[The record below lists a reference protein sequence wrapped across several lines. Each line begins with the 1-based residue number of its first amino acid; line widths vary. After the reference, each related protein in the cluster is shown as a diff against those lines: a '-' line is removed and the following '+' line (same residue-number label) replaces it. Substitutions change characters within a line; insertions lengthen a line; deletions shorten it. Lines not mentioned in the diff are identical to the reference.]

1 MRFRF
6 DVSCKAPPDGIQNI
20 IWAYSR
26 MSPRSADADADLSIH
41 YKIGRAKLNLTRT
54 ERAPAEPDL
63 PALRTAPHKESDNKT
78 AKDMR
83 EGRSRSFASTMHGA
97 LCMTGFLLVIPSG
110 MLVVQYAKMTG
121 SSRALQVHRLL
132 QFGIGWCPL

>member
-1 MRFRF
+1 MFLR
-6 DVSCKAPPDGIQNI
+6 KAPPDGIQNI

-54 ERAPAEPDL
+54 ERAPAEPGL
-63 PALRTAPHKESDNKT
+63 PALRTAQHKESDEKL
-78 AKDMR
+78 AKDIL
-83 EGRSRSFASTMHGA
+83 EVRSRSFASTVHGA

-110 MLVVQYAKMTG
+110 VLVVQYAKMTG

-132 QFGIGWCPL
+132 QFGIG